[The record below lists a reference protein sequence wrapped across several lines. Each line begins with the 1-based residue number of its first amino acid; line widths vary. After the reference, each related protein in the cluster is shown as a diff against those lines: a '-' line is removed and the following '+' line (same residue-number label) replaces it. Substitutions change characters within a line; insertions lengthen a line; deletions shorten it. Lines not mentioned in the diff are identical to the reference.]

1 MPDEA
6 GQSRSQDNAAE
17 RSESGP
23 VAASP
28 AGARVGAN
36 FRRGSTFAPT
46 AASPLAWFGRAIGG
60 RVFAILDH
68 IGYVMILL
76 INAGGWI
83 VKGTFGRGTRLG
95 RTAVITQMVR
105 VGVRSIVIVC
115 LVSGCVGLILALQLA
130 PPLDEYGSREAVA
143 NIIGVAILRELGP
156 LIGSIVMTGFAGAS
170 IAAEIGTMAV
180 SEEIDALEAH
190 ALNPVRFLVVPRVLA
205 TSVSMALLAVLADV
219 VAIGAAMA
227 VSVLALD
234 IPRVTYIENTLQQA
248 KMVDFLTGVMKAGI
262 FGLLVGSIACA
273 NGLKLVGTSSGADG
287 VGRSTTATVVQCIV
301 AITIA
306 DLIFTAI
313 FFALKLT

>member
-1 MPDEA
+1 MADGTSTPEPDSA
-6 GQSRSQDNAAE
+6 VSK
-17 RSESGP
+17 P
-23 VAASP
+23 KM
-28 AGARVGAN
+28 
-36 FRRGSTFAPT
+36 RRGSTLSPLSPT
-46 AASPLAWFGRAIGG
+46 SASPIAWVGRAIGG

-68 IGYVMILL
+68 IGYVLILL
-76 INAGGWI
+76 INATRWLI
-83 VKGTFGRGTRLG
+83 KGCFGKGTRLG
-95 RTAVITQMVR
+95 RTAVVTQIVR

-156 LIGSIVMTGFAGAS
+156 LIGSIVLTGFAGAS

-205 TSVSMALLAVLADV
+205 TSISMAMLAILADV

-248 KMVDFLTGVMKAGI
+248 KFVDFATGVAKAGI
-262 FGLLVGSIACA
+262 FGLLVGTIACA